1 MDDEKDGARMTESI
15 LSIRRLRANYG
26 ARTVLQGID
35 LEIAAGEWFSLLGP
49 NGSGKTTLLRC
60 VSGQLSPTG
69 GSVWIGGHSVR
80 EAPERAKRQLGFVHP
95 PDELPGLLSGRQCL
109 EVYAGAHELPGI
121 GTSTFELAIRL
132 RLEQALDQPVAT
144 YSLGMR
150 QKLSILLALINDP
163 KVMVLD
169 ESFNGLDPWSAS
181 IVKNELWSR
190 VERGGCAVL
199 LATHALDLV
208 MRYSTRAALLLDGSL
223 EKTWDTRQLRLLQSQ
238 GLDALESELARAA
251 QTQPA

>member
-1 MDDEKDGARMTESI
+1 MTQSI

-26 ARTVLQGID
+26 AKPVLQGID
-35 LEIAAGEWFSLLGP
+35 LEIAPGEWFSLLGP

-60 VSGQLSPTG
+60 VSGQLTPTS
-69 GSVWIGGHSVR
+69 GSVWIGGYSVH
-80 EAPERAKRQLGFVHP
+80 EAPERAKRQLGFAHP
-95 PDELPGLLSGRQCL
+95 PEELPGLLTGRQCL
-109 EVYAGAHELPGI
+109 EVYAGAHELPGV
-121 GTSTFELAIRL
+121 GAATFELATRL
-132 RLEQALDQPVAT
+132 KLEAALDRPVAT

-163 KVMVLD
+163 MIMVLD

-190 VERGGCAVL
+190 VERSGRAVL

-208 MRYSTRAALLLDGSL
+208 MRYSTRVALLLDGSV
-223 EKTWDTRQLRLLQSQ
+223 EKTWDTRELRLLQSK
-238 GLDALESELARAA
+238 GLDALQSELARAA